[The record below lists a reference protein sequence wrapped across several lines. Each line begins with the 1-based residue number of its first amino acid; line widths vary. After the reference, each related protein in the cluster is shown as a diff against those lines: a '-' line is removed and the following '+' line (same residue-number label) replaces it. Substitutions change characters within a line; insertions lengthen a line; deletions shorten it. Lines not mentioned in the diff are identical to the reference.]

1 MAIIP
6 LIIDTDGGID
16 DAVALWWALTNP
28 DVDVRA
34 VTTVHG
40 NVDLDRVVANIA
52 IVLHAAG
59 RTDIPVGVG
68 EAHAVGPAPELLRAS
83 FIHGFDGLGDCG
95 HGPDLSAG
103 DIPAAL
109 GITVT
114 TADALLHRFADGAT
128 IVTLGPL
135 STIAAALKRNPEIA
149 SRARRL
155 VVMGGAFASPGN
167 AYPAAEANIVHDPL
181 AAQRVLEAAWNEPPL
196 LVGLDVTHEATLTAT
211 EVALAAE
218 HRNPA
223 AVFCDGPLR
232 TYARFGGAFCD
243 EGEFPCHDLLAT
255 MAAVLAD
262 VVTGPLLPVSVQTS
276 PGPAWGMTVADF
288 RQPFFERAG
297 NAQAAPAGFVPC
309 RVALELNQGAWR
321 REVHRLFG
329 D

>member
-16 DAVALWWALTNP
+16 DAVALWWALTNS

-34 VTTVHG
+34 ITTVHG
-40 NVDLDRVVANIA
+40 NVGLGRVVANIA

-68 EAHAVGPAPELLRAS
+68 QQHAVGPTPELLRAS
-83 FIHGFDGLGDCG
+83 FIHGFDGLGDCAL
-95 HGPDLSAG
+95 GPDLPDE

-109 GITVT
+109 GVTVG
-114 TADALLHRFADGAT
+114 TADELLNRFADGAT

-135 STIAAALKRNPEIA
+135 STIAAALERNPEIA
-149 SRARRL
+149 SRSRRL

-167 AYPAAEANIVHDPL
+167 AYPAAEANIVHDPV

-211 EVALAAE
+211 EVALLAQ
-218 HRNPA
+218 HRNPPA
-223 AVFCDGPLR
+223 AFCDGPLK
-232 TYARFGGAFCD
+232 TYARFGGAFCN

-255 MAAVLAD
+255 MAAVLD
-262 VVTGPLLPVSVQTS
+262 DMVTGPILSVCVQTG

-297 NAQAAPAGFVPC
+297 NAQAAPEGFVPC
-309 RVALELNQGAWR
+309 RVALELNHEVWR

>member
-1 MAIIP
+1 MTTVP

-16 DAVALWWALTNP
+16 DAVALWWAFTNP

-34 VTTVHG
+34 ITTVHG

-52 IVLHAAG
+52 IVLHAVG
-59 RTDIPVGVG
+59 RADIPVGVG
-68 EAHAVGPAPELLRAS
+68 EAQAVGPAPELLRAS

-95 HGPDLSAG
+95 HGPDLPVR

-109 GITVT
+109 GVNVSTAASLFERFGDDATV
-114 TADALLHRFADGAT
+114 
-128 IVTLGPL
+128 VTLGPL
-135 STIAAALKRNPEIA
+135 STLAAVLEGNPTIA

-167 AYPAAEANIVHDPL
+167 AYPAAEANIVHDPV
-181 AAQRVLEAAWNEPPL
+181 AAQRVLEAGWNEPPL
-196 LVGLDVTHEATLTAT
+196 LVGLDVTHEATLTPS
-211 EVALAAE
+211 EVALVAE
-218 HRNPA
+218 HRNPS
-223 AVFCDGPLR
+223 AVFCDGPLK

-255 MAAVLAD
+255 MAAVLED
-262 VVTGPLLPVSVQTS
+262 IVTGPLLPVSVQTS

-297 NAQAAPAGFVPC
+297 NAQAAPAGFVSC
-309 RVALELNQGAWR
+309 RVALELNHALWR
-321 REVHRLFG
+321 REVHHLFG
-329 D
+329 E

>member
-1 MAIIP
+1 MTTVP

-34 VTTVHG
+34 ITTVHG

-52 IVLHAAG
+52 IVLNAAG

-68 EAHAVGPAPELLRAS
+68 EADAIGPAPELLRAS

-95 HGPDLSAG
+95 HGPDLRVG
-103 DIPAAL
+103 DIPPAL
-109 GITVT
+109 DVNVT
-114 TADALLHRFADGAT
+114 TAASLFERLADDAT
-128 IVTLGPL
+128 VVTLGPL
-135 STIAAALKRNPEIA
+135 STLAAVLERNPAIA

-167 AYPAAEANIVHDPL
+167 AYPASEANIAHDPI
-181 AAQRVLEAAWNEPPL
+181 AAQQVLSAEWNEPPL
-196 LVGLDVTHEATLTAT
+196 LVGLDVTHEATMTAT
-211 EVALAAE
+211 EVALVAE
-218 HRNPA
+218 HRSAA
-223 AVFCDGPLR
+223 AVFCDGPLK

-255 MAAVLAD
+255 MAAVLDD

-309 RVALELNQGAWR
+309 RVALELNRAVWR

>member
-1 MAIIP
+1 MAVIP

-34 VTTVHG
+34 ITTVHG

-52 IVLHAAG
+52 VILAATG
-59 RTDIPVGVG
+59 RTNVPVGVG
-68 EAHAVGPAPELLRAS
+68 EAHAVGPAPDLLRAS

-95 HGPDLSAG
+95 HGPDLPA
-103 DIPAAL
+103 DEIPAAL

-114 TADALLHRFADGAT
+114 TAASLFDRFADDAT
-128 IVTLGPL
+128 VVTLGPL
-135 STIAAALKRNPEIA
+135 STLAAVLERNPAIA
-149 SRARRL
+149 SRARLL
-155 VVMGGAFASPGN
+155 VVMGGAFASLGN
-167 AYPAAEANIVHDPL
+167 AYPASEANIAHDPI
-181 AAQRVLEAAWNEPPL
+181 AAQRVLSAAWNEPPL
-196 LVGLDVTHEATLTAT
+196 LVGLDVTHEATMTAT
-211 EVALAAE
+211 EVALVAE

-223 AVFCDGPLR
+223 AVFCDGPLK
-232 TYARFGGAFCD
+232 TYARFGGAFCN

-255 MAAVLAD
+255 MAAVLD
-262 VVTGPLLPVSVQTS
+262 DLVTGPVLPVAVQTA

-297 NAQAAPAGFVPC
+297 NSQAAPEGFVAC
-309 RVALELNQGAWR
+309 RVALELNHAVWR